1 MPLTRL
7 FSASPIL
14 VVGDI
19 ILDEYLI
26 GRATRLS
33 REAAVPVLERTR
45 RHLLLGGAA
54 NPALGV
60 ARLGGR
66 ATMAGVVGA
75 DPSATEVWR
84 MLAETG
90 IAASAVVTDETRP
103 TTLKTRIV
111 AEGTLTY
118 LQHLARIDVLDRSPL
133 AEAVVEVLLER
144 IHACLPAQQAVLLSH
159 YGNGVLSEAVVAAV
173 RAAAQAASPSVPLLV
188 DAQSDFDR
196 FAGFDVVRCNRH
208 EAGAALGAELPR
220 GPEGRTRRYEA
231 LLRLRDRLEAG
242 AVVVTMGSEGIA
254 WLDEEGYGE
263 EPAANRSE
271 VFDVT
276 GAGDTVIAVL
286 AMARAAGLSLAEAC
300 HLANVAAGLVV
311 RVAGNY
317 APTAEELEAALAD
330 LSPTPRP
337 PSPLLRR
344 EGRGQVIRG
353 MGQNEYNPG
362 GLEHE

>member
-1 MPLTRL
+1 MVARAQSLPHS

-45 RHLLLGGAA
+45 RHLLLGGGA

-60 ARLGGR
+60 ARLTGR
-66 ATMAGVVGA
+66 PTMAGVVGA
-75 DPSATEVWR
+75 DESASEIWR
-84 MLAETG
+84 LLAEAG
-90 IAASAVVTDETRP
+90 IAASAVVTDRTRP

-118 LQHLARIDVLDRSPL
+118 LQHLARIDMLDRSPL
-133 AEAVVEVLLER
+133 EEPVVEALLER
-144 IHACLPAQQAVLLSH
+144 IRDCLPAQRVVLLSH
-159 YGNGVLSEAVVAAV
+159 YGNGVLSDSVVAEI
-173 RAAAQAASPSVPLLV
+173 RSAARSLTPAVPLLV
-188 DAQSDFDR
+188 DAQSDFSR
-196 FAGFDVVRCNRH
+196 FAGFDLVRCNRH
-208 EAGAALGAELPR
+208 EAGAAIGVELPR
-220 GPEGRTRRYEA
+220 GEEGRAGRREA

-242 AVVVTMGSEGIA
+242 AVVVTLGSEGIA
-254 WLDEEGYGE
+254 WLDAAGYGE
-263 EPAANRSE
+263 APAANRSE

-286 AMARAAGLSLAEAC
+286 AMACAGGLPLADAC

-317 APTAEELEAALAD
+317 APTLAELEAALA
-330 LSPTPRP
+330 
-337 PSPLLRR
+337 
-344 EGRGQVIRG
+344 
-353 MGQNEYNPG
+353 
-362 GLEHE
+362 